1 MVEEKREAE
10 TEKEKDTERRKGRER
25 EREKSAEFCFLKS
38 QDTACP
44 ACRHDTGRDA
54 LCQVLNGR
62 GQVCLDI
69 NNLYQ
74 HIHFVP
80 SEAAEAT
87 HDAHTNPESFRSL
100 SSPSVLS
107 SQNTAS
113 SGTSSALYY
122 HSGHGI
128 LRNLI
133 SSVLSSRS
141 RHPQGLHV
149 TDLESTPCLDAKSAF
164 TTEGTRE
171 LLSQI
176 QVTMTWEHRIRL
188 PAITCYNRC
197 LEALKATEAEPLS
210 PVEFSFSL
218 VWRHDLFQR

>member
-100 SSPSVLS
+100 FLS
-107 SQNTAS
+107 FCIIIPE
-113 SGTSSALYY
+113 
-122 HSGHGI
+122 HGI
-128 LRNLI
+128 LRDLI
-133 SSVLSSRS
+133 CSVLSLRT
-141 RHPQGLHV
+141 RHPQ
-149 TDLESTPCLDAKSAF
+149 ESHLFCII
-164 TTEGTRE
+164 
-171 LLSQI
+171 I
-176 QVTMTWEHRIRL
+176 QVTASPGTS
-188 PAITCYNRC
+188 CYRSG
-197 LEALKATEAEPLS
+197 KYPLS
-210 PVEFSFSL
+210 
-218 VWRHDLFQR
+218 